1 MSLVS
6 NAGKTALYRSGLSN
20 YIYKWNYTR
29 CSLIKKAT
37 PNRGAAKL
45 LTLLFPSTVSRH
57 FPFPLEQRDSFQ
69 ESKTFRNSFRFRT
82 KILEKGKIVAFI
94 FLRAKI
100 PPISLFSISIP
111 LFIVRII
118 TLDDNTCKS
127 RGIQARGDL
136 ISTSVPSSGY
146 TSIKIHDTRYLNGR
160 RP

>member
-6 NAGKTALYRSGLSN
+6 NAGKTALHRSGLSN

-69 ESKTFRNSFRFRT
+69 DSKTFRNSFRFRT

-100 PPISLFSISIP
+100 PPISLFCSVYPSRCSSSVSSRSMTIP
-111 LFIVRII
+111 VKVEVSRREETLYRLLFRQVD
-118 TLDDNTCKS
+118 TPLLK
-127 RGIQARGDL
+127 
-136 ISTSVPSSGY
+136 Y
-146 TSIKIHDTRYLNGR
+146 TIRAI
-160 RP
+160 